1 MSTLSTWKA
10 TWALIRVHPG
20 HYATFSALYVI
31 GLSSRLLPGLIL
43 QRIFDR
49 LSGSAPAGLDFW
61 SLLGLL
67 AAAEMARVVADLS
80 RVYSE
85 ESFRCYGW
93 ATLRRNVVA
102 NVLHRPGAL
111 GLPTSPG
118 DAISRL
124 RGDVMELADWPSWLP
139 YLLGHTVFSL
149 VAVGIM
155 FSIQP
160 AITLGVVLPLVAVVA
175 IVQLSRERMLRYYH
189 ASRDATGAVVSYL
202 GEVLGAVQA
211 VKVADAEADVVA
223 RLHALSEARRVAE
236 VRSRLFLELERWA
249 GSNIADLGRGI
260 VLLLAAQAIRRAA
273 AGAGPAFTV
282 GDFVLF
288 TSYLGYVIDLPA
300 TLGGFLADYQT
311 QAVSIGRLLALQPDA
326 PPESLV
332 ARGPLYLAG
341 PEPALPHVAK
351 EEEHRLLRLRTSGL
365 SYHYPSSGRGI
376 EGVDLDLPR
385 GSFTVIAGRVGA
397 GKTTL
402 LRVLLGLLPM
412 DAGAIWWNEERV
424 TDPAAFF
431 RPPRS
436 AYAAQV
442 PALLSASLRD
452 NILMGL
458 PAETA
463 LHEAVHRAVLEEDVR
478 TLGRG
483 LDTLVG
489 PRGIRLSG
497 GQAQRTAAARAL
509 VREPELLVVDDLSS
523 ALDVETEHALW
534 ERAFDEQAFS
544 EVALQRGGPGA
555 TRTWLVVSHRRVA
568 LRRADHI
575 VVLREG
581 RVEAEGT
588 LEELL
593 RSCEEMRLLWEG
605 KVR

>member
-1 MSTLSTWKA
+1 MRMLSTWVA
-10 TWALIRVHPG
+10 TWALIRVGPG
-20 HYATFSALYVI
+20 HYATFSALYVL
-31 GLSSRLLPGLIL
+31 GLSSRLLPGLVL

-67 AAAEMARVVADLS
+67 AAAEMTRVVIDLT

-85 ESFRCYGW
+85 ETFRCYGW

-102 NVLHRPGAL
+102 NALRRPGAT
-111 GLPTSPG
+111 GLPVSPG

-124 RGDVMELADWPSWLP
+124 RGDVMELSDWPSWLP
-139 YLLGHTVFSL
+139 YLLGHAVFAL
-149 VAVGIM
+149 IAIAIM

-160 AITLGVVLPLVAVVA
+160 LVTLGVVLPLVAVVV

-189 ASRDATGAVVSYL
+189 ASRDATGAVVSFL
-202 GEVLGAVQA
+202 GEVLSAVQA

-223 RLHALSEARRVAE
+223 HLHDLSEARRRAE

-260 VLLLAAQAIRRAA
+260 VLLLAAGAIRRAS
-273 AGAGPAFTV
+273 AGTSPTFTV

-288 TSYLGYVIDLPA
+288 ASYLGYVIDLPS

-311 QAVSIGRLLALQPDA
+311 QAVSIRRLLELQPDA

-332 ARGPLYLAG
+332 ADGPLYLAG
-341 PEPALPHVAK
+341 PPPAVPYEVKEPRHQLGQVRA
-351 EEEHRLLRLRTSGL
+351 SGL
-365 SYHYPSSGRGI
+365 SYRYPSSGRGI
-376 EGVDLDLPR
+376 EGIDLDLPR
-385 GSFTVIAGRVGA
+385 GSFTVVTGRVGS

-402 LRVLLGLLPM
+402 LRVLLGLLPR
-412 DAGAIWWNEERV
+412 DAGEVWWNGEPV
-424 TDPAAFF
+424 ADLAAAL

-442 PALLSASLRD
+442 PVLLSASLRE
-452 NILMGL
+452 NILLGL
-458 PAETA
+458 PEEQVD
-463 LHEAVHRAVLEEDVR
+463 LRGAVHRAVLEKDVQA
-478 TLGRG
+478 LDRG

-497 GQAQRTAAARAL
+497 GQVQRAAAARAL
-509 VREPELLVVDDLSS
+509 VREPELVVVDDLSS
-523 ALDVETEHALW
+523 ALDVETERALW
-534 ERAFDEQAFS
+534 ERAREGSADAQ
-544 EVALQRGGPGA
+544 
-555 TRTWLVVSHRRVA
+555 TWLVVSHRRAA
-568 LRRADHI
+568 LRRADRI
-575 VVLREG
+575 VVLKEG
-581 RVEAEGT
+581 RVEAQGR

-593 RSCEEMRLLWEG
+593 HTCEEMRLLWEG
-605 KVR
+605 KVT